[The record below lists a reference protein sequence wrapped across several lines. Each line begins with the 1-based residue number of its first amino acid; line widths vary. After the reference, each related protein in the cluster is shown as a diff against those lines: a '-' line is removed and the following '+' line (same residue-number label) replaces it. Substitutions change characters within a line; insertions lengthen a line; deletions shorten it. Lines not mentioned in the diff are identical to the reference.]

1 MPTIKNST
9 YKMKCLW
16 LLTATQLSTQGQW
29 LRCVSRALSDS
40 RVAQLTGLLW
50 LRTDRNAGNA
60 YSEVVFVSYRSYK
73 SGSR

>member
-29 LRCVSRALSDS
+29 LGCVSRVLSHS

-50 LRTDRNAGNA
+50 LRTVRNAGNA
-60 YSEVVFVSYRSYK
+60 YYEVVFVSYRSYK